1 MNHLS
6 GSTLLFV
13 PEFHLFKAF
22 KSRVRAH
29 LPEKYRTP
37 PVVIPVVK
45 LSGII
50 GQGSNFNAGLNITS
64 AAGPLEKAFAHEDAP
79 AVAIAINSPGGSPV
93 QSNLIFKR
101 IRQLAEEKEK
111 KVLVFVEDVAASG
124 GYFIAIAGDE
134 IIADPSSVV
143 GSIGVISSGF
153 GLNKAI
159 EKLGVERRV
168 YAAGK
173 SKSTLDPF
181 MPEKKEDI
189 AHLKQLQEEIH
200 ETFIDVVK
208 SRRADVLKEDDDT
221 LFNGLFWTGKTALSL
236 GLIDGLGDMRSTLKE
251 RYGEKTKMKLISAK
265 KGFSFRRIFGGSVDE
280 NMARNFGEGLIGSVE
295 NRAHWARFGL

>member
-1 MNHLS
+1 ML
-6 GSTLLFV
+6 
-13 PEFHLFKAF
+13 KAF
-22 KSRVRAH
+22 KSRVRAYF
-29 LPEKYRTP
+29 PEKYRTP

-45 LSGII
+45 LSGVI
-50 GQGSNFNAGLNITS
+50 GQGGNFSQGLNIGS
-64 AAGPLEKAFAHEDAP
+64 AAGPLEKAFSYEDAP
-79 AVAIAINSPGGSPV
+79 AIAISINSPGGSPV

-101 IRQLAEEKEK
+101 IRQLADEKEK
-111 KVLVFVEDVAASG
+111 TVLVFVEDVAASG
-124 GYFIAIAGDE
+124 GYFIAVAGDE

-143 GSIGVISSGF
+143 GSIGVISASF

-159 EKLGVERRV
+159 GKLGVERRV
-168 YAAGK
+168 YTSGK

-181 MPEKKEDI
+181 LPEKKEDI
-189 AHLKQLQEEIH
+189 AHLKKLQEEIH

-208 SRRADVLKEDDDT
+208 SRRADVLKEDDEA

-251 RYGEKTKMKLISAK
+251 RYGEKTKLKLIGAK
-265 KGFSFRRIFGGSVDE
+265 RGFSFRRLFGGSVDE
-280 NMARNFGEGLIGSVE
+280 HLARNFGEGLISTVE

>member
-1 MNHLS
+1 ML
-6 GSTLLFV
+6 
-13 PEFHLFKAF
+13 KALRNRI
-22 KSRVRAH
+22 RVY

-37 PVVIPVVK
+37 APVVPVVR
-45 LSGII
+45 LAGVI
-50 GQGSNFNAGLNITS
+50 GGGSNFKQGLNLAS
-64 AAGPLEKAFAHEDAP
+64 VAGPLQKAFSHKDAP
-79 AVAIAINSPGGSPV
+79 AVAIIVNSPGGSPV

-111 KVLVFVEDVAASG
+111 TVLVFVEDVAASG

-153 GLNKAI
+153 GLTKAI
-159 EKLGVERRV
+159 SKLGVERRV
-168 YAAGK
+168 YTSGK

-181 MPEKKEDI
+181 MPEKKEDV

-208 SRRADVLKEDDDT
+208 SRRADVLKEDDET
-221 LFNGLFWTGKTALSL
+221 LFNGLFWTGKTALSM
-236 GLIDGLGDMRSTLKE
+236 GLIDGIGDLRSTVKE
-251 RYGEKTKMKLISAK
+251 RFGEKTKLKVIETK
-265 KGFSFRRIFGGSVDE
+265 KGFSMCRLFGGAIDE
-280 NMARNFGEGLIGSVE
+280 TAMRHIGDSIIGSVE
-295 NRAHWARFGL
+295 ERAHWARFGL

>member
-1 MNHLS
+1 MSNP
-6 GSTLLFV
+6 
-13 PEFHLFKAF
+13 PEFTLFKAF
-22 KSRVRAH
+22 KSRVRAY

-45 LSGII
+45 LSGVI
-50 GQGSNFNAGLNITS
+50 GQGSNFNQGLNIGT

-79 AVAIAINSPGGSPV
+79 AIAISINSPGGSPV

-101 IRQLAEEKEK
+101 IRQLAKEKDK

-124 GYFIAIAGDE
+124 GYFIAVAGDE
-134 IIADPSSVV
+134 IIADPSSIV
-143 GSIGVISSGF
+143 GSIGVVSAGF
-153 GLNKAI
+153 GLSKAI

-168 YAAGK
+168 YTSGK

-189 AHLKQLQEEIH
+189 AHLKKLQEEIH

-208 SRRADVLKEDDDT
+208 SRRGDVLKEDDET

-236 GLIDGLGDMRSTLKE
+236 GLIDELGEMRSTVKE
-251 RYGEKTKMKLISAK
+251 RYGEKAILKLIGAK
-265 KGFSFRRIFGGSVDE
+265 RGLSFRRFFGGSIDDSL
-280 NMARNFGEGLIGSVE
+280 ARSLGDGLIGSVE

>member
-1 MNHLS
+1 M
-6 GSTLLFV
+6 
-13 PEFHLFKAF
+13 FKAF
-22 KSRVRAH
+22 KTRVRAYF
-29 LPEKYRTP
+29 PEKYRTP

-45 LSGII
+45 LSGVI
-50 GQGSNFNAGLNITS
+50 GQGGNFSQGLNIGT
-64 AAGPLEKAFAHEDAP
+64 AAGPLEKAFSYEDAP
-79 AVAIAINSPGGSPV
+79 AIAISINSPGGSPV

-101 IRQLAEEKEK
+101 IRQLADEKDK

-124 GYFIAIAGDE
+124 GYFIAVAGDE

-143 GSIGVISSGF
+143 GSIGVISASF

-159 EKLGVERRV
+159 EKLGVERRI
-168 YAAGK
+168 YTSGK

-189 AHLKQLQEEIH
+189 AHLKRLQEEIH

-221 LFNGLFWTGKTALSL
+221 LFNGLFWTGKTALSM
-236 GLIDGLGDMRSTLKE
+236 GLIDELGDMRSILKE
-251 RYGEKTKMKLISAK
+251 RYGEKTKLKLVGAK
-265 KGFSFRRIFGGSVDE
+265 KGMSFRRLFGGSVDE
-280 NMARNFGEGLIGSVE
+280 KMARNFGEGLIGSIE

>member
-1 MNHLS
+1 M
-6 GSTLLFV
+6 
-13 PEFHLFKAF
+13 FKAF
-22 KSRVRAH
+22 KSRVRAYF
-29 LPEKYRTP
+29 PEKYRTP

-45 LSGII
+45 LSGVI
-50 GQGSNFNAGLNITS
+50 GQGGNFNQGLNIGS
-64 AAGPLEKAFAHEDAP
+64 AAGPLEKAFSYEDAP
-79 AVAIAINSPGGSPV
+79 AIAISINSPGGSPV

-101 IRQLAEEKEK
+101 IRQLADEKEK
-111 KVLVFVEDVAASG
+111 TVLVFVEDVAASG
-124 GYFIAIAGDE
+124 GYFIAVAGDE

-143 GSIGVISSGF
+143 GSIGVISASF

-159 EKLGVERRV
+159 GKLGVERRV
-168 YAAGK
+168 YTSGK

-189 AHLKQLQEEIH
+189 AHLKKLQEEIH

-208 SRRADVLKEDDDT
+208 SRRADVLKEDDEA

-251 RYGEKTKMKLISAK
+251 RYGEKTKLKLIGAK
-265 KGFSFRRIFGGSVDE
+265 KGMSFRRLFGGSVDE
-280 NMARNFGEGLIGSVE
+280 HLARNFGEGLIGSVE

>member
-1 MNHLS
+1 MYVVTSVFL
-6 GSTLLFV
+6 
-13 PEFHLFKAF
+13 PECTLFKAF

-45 LSGII
+45 LSGVI
-50 GQGSNFNAGLNITS
+50 GQGSNFSQGLNIGNV
-64 AAGPLEKAFAHEDAP
+64 AGPLEKAFGYEDAP
-79 AVAIAINSPGGSPV
+79 AVAISINSPGGSPV

-101 IRQLAEEKEK
+101 IRQLAAEKDK

-124 GYFIAIAGDE
+124 GYFIAVAGDE
-134 IIADPSSVV
+134 IIADPSSIV
-143 GSIGVISSGF
+143 GSVGVISAGF
-153 GLNKAI
+153 GLHKAI
-159 EKLGVERRV
+159 EKLGVDRRV
-168 YAAGK
+168 YASGK

-189 AHLKQLQEEIH
+189 AHLKKLQEEIH

-208 SRRADVLKEDDDT
+208 SRRADVLKEDDET

-236 GLIDGLGDMRSTLKE
+236 GLIDELGDMRSTVKE
-251 RYGEKTKMKLISAK
+251 RYGEKAKLKLIGAK
-265 KGFSFRRIFGGSVDE
+265 KGFSVRRLFGGSIDDSL
-280 NMARNFGEGLIGSVE
+280 ARNIGDGLIGSVE

>member
-1 MNHLS
+1 M
-6 GSTLLFV
+6 
-13 PEFHLFKAF
+13 FKAF
-22 KSRVRAH
+22 KSRVRAY

-45 LSGII
+45 LSGVIM
-50 GQGSNFNAGLNITS
+50 QGGNFNQGLNIGT
-64 AAGPLEKAFAHEDAP
+64 AAGPLEKAFAYEDAP
-79 AVAIAINSPGGSPV
+79 AIAISINSPGGSPV

-101 IRQLAEEKEK
+101 IRQLAKEKDK

-124 GYFIAIAGDE
+124 GYFIAVAGDE
-134 IIADPSSVV
+134 IIADPSSIV
-143 GSIGVISSGF
+143 GSIGVVSAGF
-153 GLNKAI
+153 GLSKAI

-168 YAAGK
+168 YTSGK

-189 AHLKQLQEEIH
+189 AHLKKLQEEIH

-208 SRRADVLKEDDDT
+208 SRRADVLKEDDET

-236 GLIDGLGDMRSTLKE
+236 GLIDELGDMRSTLKE
-251 RYGEKTKMKLISAK
+251 RYGETTKLKLIGAK
-265 KGFSFRRIFGGSVDE
+265 RGMSFRRLFGGAIDE
-280 NMARNFGEGLIGSVE
+280 NMARNLGDGLIGSVE

>member
-1 MNHLS
+1 M
-6 GSTLLFV
+6 
-13 PEFHLFKAF
+13 FKAF
-22 KSRVRAH
+22 KSRVRAYF
-29 LPEKYRTP
+29 PEKYRTP

-45 LSGII
+45 LSGVI
-50 GQGSNFNAGLNITS
+50 GQGGNFSQGLNIGS
-64 AAGPLEKAFAHEDAP
+64 AAGPLEKAFSYADAP
-79 AVAIAINSPGGSPV
+79 AIAISINSPGGSPV

-101 IRQLAEEKEK
+101 IRQLADEKEK
-111 KVLVFVEDVAASG
+111 TVLVFVEDVAASG
-124 GYFIAIAGDE
+124 GYFIAVAGDE

-143 GSIGVISSGF
+143 GSIGVISASF

-159 EKLGVERRV
+159 GKLGVERRV
-168 YAAGK
+168 YTSGK

-189 AHLKQLQEEIH
+189 AHLKKLQEEIH

-208 SRRADVLKEDDDT
+208 SRRADVLKEDDET

-251 RYGEKTKMKLISAK
+251 RYGEKTKLKLIGAK
-265 KGFSFRRIFGGSVDE
+265 KGMSFRRLFGGSVDE
-280 NMARNFGEGLIGSVE
+280 HLARNFGEGLIGSVE

>member
-1 MNHLS
+1 M
-6 GSTLLFV
+6 
-13 PEFHLFKAF
+13 FKAF
-22 KSRVRAH
+22 KSRVRAYF
-29 LPEKYRTP
+29 PEKYRTP

-45 LSGII
+45 LSGVI
-50 GQGSNFNAGLNITS
+50 GQGGNFSQGLNIGT
-64 AAGPLEKAFAHEDAP
+64 AAGPLEKAFSYEDAP
-79 AVAIAINSPGGSPV
+79 AIAISINSPGGSPV

-101 IRQLAEEKEK
+101 IRQLADEKDK

-124 GYFIAIAGDE
+124 GYFIAVAGDE

-143 GSIGVISSGF
+143 GSIGVISASF

-159 EKLGVERRV
+159 EKLGVERRI
-168 YAAGK
+168 YTSGK

-189 AHLKQLQEEIH
+189 AHLKRLQEEIH

-236 GLIDGLGDMRSTLKE
+236 GLIDELGDMRSILKE
-251 RYGEKTKMKLISAK
+251 RYGEKTKLKLVGAK
-265 KGFSFRRIFGGSVDE
+265 KGMSFRRLFGGSVDE
-280 NMARNFGEGLIGSVE
+280 KMARNFGEGLIGSVE

>member
-1 MNHLS
+1 M
-6 GSTLLFV
+6 
-13 PEFHLFKAF
+13 FKAF
-22 KSRVRAH
+22 KSRVRAYF
-29 LPEKYRTP
+29 PEKYRTP

-45 LSGII
+45 LSGVI
-50 GQGSNFNAGLNITS
+50 GQGGNFSQGLNIGS
-64 AAGPLEKAFAHEDAP
+64 AAGPLEKAFSYEEAP
-79 AVAIAINSPGGSPV
+79 AIAISINSPGGSPV

-101 IRQLAEEKEK
+101 IRQLADEKEK
-111 KVLVFVEDVAASG
+111 TVLVFVEDVAASG
-124 GYFIAIAGDE
+124 GYFIAVAGDE

-143 GSIGVISSGF
+143 GSIGVISASF

-168 YAAGK
+168 YTSGK

-189 AHLKQLQEEIH
+189 VHLKKLQEEIH

-208 SRRADVLKEDDDT
+208 SRRADVLKEDDEA

-251 RYGEKTKMKLISAK
+251 RYGENTKLKLIGAK
-265 KGFSFRRIFGGSVDE
+265 RGFSFRRLFGGSVDE
-280 NMARNFGEGLIGSVE
+280 QLARNFGEGLIGSVE